1 MEHWQFLIQ
10 KQGDRSWHTLESPHL
25 EILEGRYR
33 VLARSNRP
41 NIDVEVRVIHSSSQE
56 VPLLRR
62 VQKRSR
68 RTNNEGL
75 MAVIPFT
82 HLKPGIW
89 ELRCSGD
96 LMSDMLGKSWQNSI
110 KMQVLP
116 QSAVLSDVS
125 KLDDSCEPLLLA
137 DDSDTFSDG
146 NLVSTGVDHSASTID
161 NTIPIPTAVITT
173 QSNAATLEALPS
185 KKEEDAIPTA
195 VITTQSNAGTLEA
208 LPSKKQEDAVPTAV
222 ITTQSNAATL
232 EALPSK
238 KEEDALNDAPIT
250 PVWVKGETA
259 EQILQNLL
267 ELALPVSESLL
278 EDEAVDVTLAE
289 QPPPPLL
296 LTLEEETYVARW
308 GETLCLNG
316 RIELKEPMSSG
327 ETSDLESVCAAFVQ
341 IELRSP
347 QGSQILTQVR
357 QPLPEKIL
365 PCTISSQIEI
375 PADCESK
382 LILADMSLYGA
393 LAGIGE
399 VTLLAS
405 QSFTITAD
413 VTQLLAI
420 TTAVKHS
427 TAELDSAIAP
437 PTTSKEPSPLDL
449 KLFNLVKIAKTDR
462 NLFFH
467 ASPKKALPPRI
478 DPRSLREASLRESTN
493 GKSAAVRSP
502 KLPTFS
508 HGETKM
514 IAAAVFSENSSKSER
529 LENTDTIVAER
540 QVPMFKEQTRLS
552 LNAGTTFRYLT
563 RVKALPTNF
572 EEVQSNPLYTLDY
585 QTPEE
590 SQEFN
595 TTVAES
601 ENATDLL
608 ESDEDA
614 PQLLHEHTQLSDNS
628 FAEVV
633 IPQASELITP
643 DNPYSSP
650 LIRKWMQTQ
659 GYSLPE
665 PFNVQSQNYYTRIP
679 TNQTISEEPPLSLGE
694 QTLTADVNSPL
705 VSDMGTPSDTVEEDK
720 NIQEAENVSEVSSSP
735 EVSQLA
741 PLPHPQI
748 QPNWL
753 AQEIVVDDTPNEA
766 ETDATQSGL
775 FEQKEEPVQDLPISL
790 AITTANLSPLP
801 IPQLHVPEGELI
813 AGKSVRVRVQLPYA
827 REQMAVKLWIE
838 DCQTRWLLDGPHLL
852 KNLLPNSCGEL
863 EVMTQLNIPFGCL
876 EIRLEAIAIDMATQ
890 QESHKVTIGRT
901 VIPPDLPTLQL
912 DELLGM

>member
-10 KQGDRSWHTLESPHL
+10 KQGDRSWHTLESPNL

-41 NIDVEVRVIHSSSQE
+41 NIDIEVRVIHSSTQE

-82 HLKPGIW
+82 HLKPGVW

-96 LMSDMLGKSWQNSI
+96 LMSDMLGKSWQYSI
-110 KMQVLP
+110 KIQVLP
-116 QSAVLSDVS
+116 ESTVLSDVTR
-125 KLDDSCEPLLLA
+125 LDDSEHHLSPG
-137 DDSDTFSDG
+137 SDTFSHR
-146 NLVSTGVDHSASTID
+146 NSLSATAAQTSSPIH
-161 NTIPIPTAVITT
+161 NTITVKASVITT
-173 QSNAATLEALPS
+173 QSNAATTEPLPTI
-185 KKEEDAIPTA
+185 KEE
-195 VITTQSNAGTLEA
+195 
-208 LPSKKQEDAVPTAV
+208 
-222 ITTQSNAATL
+222 
-232 EALPSK
+232 
-238 KEEDALNDAPIT
+238 DAPIT

-267 ELALPVSESLL
+267 ELALPASESLL
-278 EDEAVDVTLAE
+278 HDEAIDVTPEE
-289 QPPPPLL
+289 QAPPPLL
-296 LTLEEETYVARW
+296 LTLEQETYVARW

-316 RIELKEPMSSG
+316 RVELKQELLS

-341 IELRSP
+341 IEMRSP
-347 QGSQILTQVR
+347 QKSQILTQVR

-413 VTQLLAI
+413 VTELLAI

-427 TAELDSAIAP
+427 TPELDSTIAP
-437 PTTSKEPSPLDL
+437 PTIPKEPLPSTLDL
-449 KLFNLVKIAKTDR
+449 QLFNLVKSVKADR
-462 NLFFH
+462 NLVFQT
-467 ASPKKALPPRI
+467 SLKKALPPRI
-478 DPRSLREASLRESTN
+478 DPRSLREASQRESTLR
-493 GKSAAVRSP
+493 KSAAVRSP
-502 KLPTFS
+502 ELPTFS
-508 HGETKM
+508 HKQTKM
-514 IAAAVFSENSSKSER
+514 IAAAVVLDTSSKSQP
-529 LENTDTIVAER
+529 LENTDTIIAER
-540 QVPMFKEQTRLS
+540 QVPIFEEQTRLS
-552 LNAGTTFRYLT
+552 LSAGTSFRYLT
-563 RVKALPTNF
+563 PLKALPTDI
-572 EEVQSNPLYTLDY
+572 EKVQSNVQDALDY
-585 QTPEE
+585 QTHSE
-590 SQEFN
+590 SEQLQ
-595 TTVAES
+595 TTIAES
-601 ENATDLL
+601 ENAIDLEGSPDAPEL
-608 ESDEDA
+608 VVEDA
-614 PQLLHEHTQLSDNS
+614 RSPDNS
-628 FAEVV
+628 FPEVV
-633 IPQASELITP
+633 LPQTSQIITP

-665 PFNVQSQNYYTRIP
+665 PIDVQSQNYYTYIP
-679 TNQTISEEPPLSLGE
+679 ANQTISEEYPLSLDE

-705 VSDMGTPSDTVEEDK
+705 LSDIETQLGDIAKEEDTE
-720 NIQEAENVSEVSSSP
+720 IQHRENVSEVSPS
-735 EVSQLA
+735 
-741 PLPHPQI
+741 PQI
-748 QPNWL
+748 PQLPPAPHQIQATWL
-753 AQEIVVDDTPNEA
+753 AQEIVVDDTPHEYEA
-766 ETDATQSGL
+766 HATQNRL
-775 FEQKEEPVQDLPISL
+775 LKQKNEPVTDLSLSL
-790 AITTANLSPLP
+790 AITAANSSPLP
-801 IPQLHVPEGELI
+801 IPQLHVPSGELI
-813 AGKSVRVRVQLPYA
+813 AGNSVRVRVHLPYV
-827 REQMAVKLWIE
+827 RPQMAVKLWVK

-852 KNLLPNSCGEL
+852 KNLLPNSKGDL

-890 QESHKVTIGRT
+890 QESHKVTITRT

>member
-56 VPLLRR
+56 VPMQRR

-96 LMSDMLGKSWQNSI
+96 LMSDILGKSWQNSI

-116 QSAVLSDVS
+116 ESAVLSDIS
-125 KLDDSCEPLLLA
+125 KLDDSSEPLLLP
-137 DDSDTFSDG
+137 DHSDTFSDS
-146 NLVSTGVDHSASTID
+146 NLVSTAVAHTTDTID
-161 NTIPIPTAVITT
+161 KTITIATPVITT
-173 QSNAATLEALPS
+173 QSNAVTTDPLPS
-185 KKEEDAIPTA
+185 KKEEDA
-195 VITTQSNAGTLEA
+195 V
-208 LPSKKQEDAVPTAV
+208 
-222 ITTQSNAATL
+222 
-232 EALPSK
+232 
-238 KEEDALNDAPIT
+238 NDAPIT

-278 EDEAVDVTLAE
+278 QDEAVDVTLAE
-289 QPPPPLL
+289 QPPLPLL
-296 LTLEEETYVARW
+296 LTLEQETYVARW
-308 GETLCLNG
+308 GKTLCVNG
-316 RIELKEPMSSG
+316 RVELKEAMSSG
-327 ETSDLESVCAAFVQ
+327 ETSDLESVCAAEVR

-347 QGSQILTQVR
+347 QGSQILSQVR

-365 PCTISSQIEI
+365 PCTISSEIEI
-375 PADCESK
+375 PADCKSK
-382 LILADMSLYGA
+382 LILADISLYGA

-413 VTQLLAI
+413 VTELLAI

-449 KLFNLVKIAKTDR
+449 KLFNLVKIPKTDR

-478 DPRSLREASLRESTN
+478 DPRALREASLRESRN
-493 GKSAAVRSP
+493 RKSAAVRSP

-514 IAAAVFSENSSKSER
+514 IAAAVFSETSSKSER

-540 QVPMFKEQTRLS
+540 QVPIFEEQTTLS

-572 EEVQSNPLYTLDY
+572 EEVQSNALHTPDY
-585 QTPEE
+585 QTFEE
-590 SQEFN
+590 SQELN

-601 ENATDLL
+601 ENATDLV
-608 ESDEDA
+608 ESDEDV
-614 PQLLHEHTQLSDNS
+614 PQLLAEDTQSLDNS
-628 FAEVV
+628 FAQVV
-633 IPQASELITP
+633 VRQASELITP
-643 DNPYSSP
+643 GNPYSSP

-665 PFNVQSQNYYTRIP
+665 PLNVQSQNYYTYIP
-679 TNQTISEEPPLSLGE
+679 VNQTISEKHPLSLGE
-694 QTLTADVNSPL
+694 ETSTADVNSPL
-705 VSDMGTPSDTVEEDK
+705 VSDMGTPSDTVEEDT
-720 NIQEAENVSEVSSSP
+720 NIQEEAENVSEVSSSLQ
-735 EVSQLA
+735 VSQLV

-753 AQEIVVDDTPNEA
+753 AQEIVVDDTANEP
-766 ETDATQSGL
+766 EIGVTQSAL
-775 FEQKEEPVQDLPISL
+775 FEQKDEPVPDLPISL
-790 AITTANLSPLP
+790 AITAANSSPLP

-813 AGKSVRVRVQLPYA
+813 AGKSVRVRVHLPYA
-827 REQMAVKLWIE
+827 RSQMAVKLWIE

-852 KNLLPNSCGEL
+852 KNLLPNSCGDL

>member
-10 KQGDRSWHTLESPHL
+10 KQGDRSWHTLESPNL

-56 VPLLRR
+56 VPIKRR

-96 LMSDMLGKSWQNSI
+96 LMSDMLGKSWQYSI

-116 QSAVLSDVS
+116 QSALSDV
-125 KLDDSCEPLLLA
+125 KRLDDFSEHLSPYH
-137 DDSDTFSDG
+137 SDTFSHS
-146 NLVSTGVDHSASTID
+146 NLVSTAAAQNPSTIH
-161 NTIPIPTAVITT
+161 NTITVTASVITT
-173 QSNAATLEALPS
+173 QSNAATTEPLPTI
-185 KKEEDAIPTA
+185 KEE
-195 VITTQSNAGTLEA
+195 
-208 LPSKKQEDAVPTAV
+208 
-222 ITTQSNAATL
+222 
-232 EALPSK
+232 
-238 KEEDALNDAPIT
+238 DAPIT

-267 ELALPVSESLL
+267 ELALPASESLL
-278 EDEAVDVTLAE
+278 NDEQIKETPQE
-289 QPPPPLL
+289 QPPPVLL

-308 GETLCLNG
+308 GETLCVNG
-316 RIELKEPMSSG
+316 RVELKEATPSD
-327 ETSDLESVCAAFVQ
+327 TSDLESVCAAFVR
-341 IELRSP
+341 IEMRSP

-357 QPLPEKIL
+357 QPIPEKIL

-413 VTQLLAI
+413 VTELLAI
-420 TTAVKHS
+420 TTAVKHN
-427 TAELDSAIAP
+427 TPELDYQPAT
-437 PTTSKEPSPLDL
+437 PTTNKELLPSPLDL
-449 KLFNLVKIAKTDR
+449 ELFNLVKSVKTDQA
-462 NLFFH
+462 LVFH
-467 ASPKKALPPRI
+467 TSPKKALPPLI
-478 DPRSLREASLRESTN
+478 DPRSLREASLRESRN
-493 GKSAAVRSP
+493 RKSPGTRSP

-508 HGETKM
+508 HGQTKM
-514 IAAAVFSENSSKSER
+514 IAAAVVLETSSKSER
-529 LENTDTIVAER
+529 LENVDTTTER
-540 QVPMFKEQTRLS
+540 EVPIIEEQTRLS

-563 RVKALPTNF
+563 RLKALPTDF
-572 EEVQSNPLYTLDY
+572 EGVQSNAQDALDY

-590 SQEFN
+590 SQLLQTTIAEF
-595 TTVAES
+595 
-601 ENATDLL
+601 ENATNLVG
-608 ESDEDA
+608 DEDA
-614 PQLLHEHTQLSDNS
+614 PLSVVEDALKPDNYDP
-628 FAEVV
+628 EVV
-633 IPQASELITP
+633 VPQASELITA

-665 PFNVQSQNYYTRIP
+665 PINMQSQNYYSYTP
-679 TNQTISEEPPLSLGE
+679 ANQTISEQHPLSLDE
-694 QTLTADVNSPL
+694 QTLTADVNSQL
-705 VSDMGTPSDTVEEDK
+705 LSDIETQQSDIAEEDTDTLREEK
-720 NIQEAENVSEVSSSP
+720 VSSVSLSP
-735 EVSQLA
+735 QVPQLPPA
-741 PLPHPQI
+741 PHVQI
-748 QPNWL
+748 QPTWL
-753 AQEIVVDDTPNEA
+753 AQEIVVDDTLNEYEA
-766 ETDATQSGL
+766 DAMQSRL
-775 FEQKEEPVQDLPISL
+775 FEQKDEPVTDLSVSI
-790 AITTANLSPLP
+790 AIAAANWSPLP
-801 IPQLHVPEGELI
+801 IPQLHVPSGELI
-813 AGKSVRVRVQLPYA
+813 AGKSVRVRVHLPYVSP
-827 REQMAVKLWIE
+827 QMAVKLWME

-852 KNLLPNSCGEL
+852 KNLLPNSKGDL
-863 EVMTQLNIPFGCL
+863 EVMTLLNIPFGCL

-890 QESHKVTIGRT
+890 QESHKVTINRT

-912 DELLGM
+912 DELLSM